1 MTRSYTSSAWEDS
14 KAKRSHARRNLTQQP
29 KSRVDFE
36 ESKQIAHR
44 VPLETLAA
52 LARIR

>member
-1 MTRSYTSSAWEDS
+1 MSAFRIDWETR
-14 KAKRSHARRNLTQQP
+14 KGIRKHARRNLTQQP

-44 VPLETLAA
+44 IPMETLVR
-52 LARIR
+52 LAQIR